1 MLIKKL
7 YSSIYSNNNL
17 KLGKNTVLRKYATL
31 KAPITVTNAAS
42 ERLQFLITQYQDI
55 HNVKGIRLGVKKK
68 GCNGLSYT
76 MNYICDTDEDL
87 KKVKNDDI
95 VVCNNNIKVYIEPKA
110 IITIVGTTMDFIET
124 EINSEFTFI
133 NPNSKGS
140 CGCGESFLT

>member
-1 MLIKKL
+1 MSIKRL

-17 KLGKNTVLRKYATL
+17 KLGKSTILRQYSTL
-31 KAPITVTNAAS
+31 KAPITITNAAS
-42 ERLQFLITQYQDI
+42 ERLQFLITQYQDTN
-55 HNVKGIRLGVKKK
+55 NVKGIRLGVKKK
-68 GCNGLSYT
+68 GCSGLSYT
-76 MNYICDTDEDL
+76 MNYICDTDDDL
-87 KKVKNDDI
+87 KKVKNDDV